1 MYVNLTDND
10 IVDPDEL
17 LEVVDEVLI
26 QDCKDIAFAIQRE
39 YGQYLALN
47 PAGVYT
53 RSSLYPVIRADMRI
67 YSALSRKPVRTE
79 EILDTKE
86 GIVDSAG
93 KVLISARQIA
103 SKAVSLTGYY
113 PVAAMNIL
121 HSTIADSLARACMI
135 QLPRTIAYARA
146 VYNGNAT
153 DEIMEMVELLA
164 QSTLRDNLRVAEE
177 WISKDLWR
185 IYTTSVDKC
194 TVRIEKRMDYRIYDW
209 HRREYDKRHPELWE

>member
-1 MYVNLTDND
+1 MRINLSESD

-17 LEVVDEVLI
+17 LEVIDEVLI
-26 QDCKDIAFAIQRE
+26 QDCKDAAFAIQRE
-39 YGQYLALN
+39 YGQYLAPN

-53 RSSLYPVIRADMRI
+53 RSHLYPVIRADMRI
-67 YSALSRKPVRTE
+67 YSALNKRAIRIE

-103 SKAVSLTGYY
+103 SKAVSLSGYY
-113 PVAAMNIL
+113 PVSAMCII
-121 HSTIADSLARACMI
+121 HSAIADRLTKACMI
-135 QLPRTIAYARA
+135 QLPRTIAYARV
-146 VYNGNAT
+146 VYNANAT
-153 DEIMEMVELLA
+153 DEIMEAVVERA
-164 QSTLRDNLRVAEE
+164 QSMLHTSLSAAEE

-185 IYTTSVDKC
+185 IYTTSIDKC
-194 TVRIEKRMDYRIYDW
+194 AVRIEKRMDYRIYDW